1 VRYGL
6 AVDEEA
12 NGMELDPMVIPIGAE
27 VRSQTGDL
35 IGRAREVHMRYLLLE
50 MSDGDEVE
58 IPVTSI
64 LHIEGKR
71 VVVDESVMETE

>member
-1 VRYGL
+1 
-6 AVDEEA
+6 
-12 NGMELDPMVIPIGAE
+12 MELDPMVIPIGAE

-35 IGRAREVHMRYLLLE
+35 IGRAREVHTRYLILE
-50 MSDGDEVE
+50 VSDGDEIE

-64 LHIEGKR
+64 LQIEGKR

>member
-1 VRYGL
+1 L

-27 VRSQTGDL
+27 VRSQSGDL
-35 IGRAREVHMRYLLLE
+35 IGRAREVHTRYLILE
-50 MSDGDEVE
+50 VSDGDEIE

-64 LHIEGKR
+64 LQIEGKR
-71 VVVDESVMETE
+71 VVVDESVMEAE

>member
-1 VRYGL
+1 L

-12 NGMELDPMVIPIGAE
+12 NGMELDPTVIPIGAE

-35 IGRAREVHMRYLLLE
+35 IGRAREVHTRYLILE
-50 MSDGDEVE
+50 VSGGDEIE

>member
-1 VRYGL
+1 
-6 AVDEEA
+6 
-12 NGMELDPMVIPIGAE
+12 MELDPMVIPIGAE

-35 IGRAREVHMRYLLLE
+35 IGRTREVHPQYLLLE
-50 MSDGDEVE
+50 ISDGDEVE

>member
-1 VRYGL
+1 L

-12 NGMELDPMVIPIGAE
+12 NGMELDPTVIPIGAE
-27 VRSQTGDL
+27 IRSQAGDL

-50 MSDGDEVE
+50 DTDGAVHE
-58 IPVTSI
+58 IPIDCI

-71 VVVDESVMETE
+71 VVVDESVLDPE